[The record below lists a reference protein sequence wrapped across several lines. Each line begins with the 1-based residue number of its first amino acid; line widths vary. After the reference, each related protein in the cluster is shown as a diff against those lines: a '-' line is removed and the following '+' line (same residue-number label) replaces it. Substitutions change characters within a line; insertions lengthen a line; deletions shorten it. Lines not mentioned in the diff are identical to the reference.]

1 MPQLR
6 PRRGRLTHASAPRS
20 ERPGGRVRPSRGSRR
35 RRAPTR
41 SAPPLPRLG
50 HGACSPNGPVSIQAS
65 VAAACLGLLVWT
77 GCGQSQPAV
86 GTAAE
91 ARPAADLA
99 DPVIEVATQRIWR
112 GQIIQRISAPG
123 SLVARR
129 ESLIGPEVQGRIRS
143 VHVSEGDRVE
153 AGAPLFEIDP
163 EPYEFALGRA
173 RAALD
178 RARAE
183 RRQIEAD
190 LKRAQQ
196 LSKKNVLAEQEAER
210 LVNALDVARA
220 AVREAE
226 QAVAI
231 AELNLTRTV
240 VRAPYAGSV
249 AKRLADEG
257 TTALVQP
264 QTIVVVLQETSQLE
278 AHATIPEVYLST
290 IRVGDAALLYVEGLP
305 LPLQVD
311 VTAVSD
317 SIDLA
322 TRTFLVV
329 MQVPNPDFKLKA
341 GVFAR
346 VEILPK
352 AKSHVILVPR
362 EALRTEDGQT
372 HVLAVR
378 DGHAVAT
385 PVKVGIVGEDV
396 VEVIRGLREGDEV
409 IVGEA
414 ARTLGPGMRV
424 RATPAGQDRAS

>member
-1 MPQLR
+1 VSIRALVTTAV
-6 PRRGRLTHASAPRS
+6 LASA
-20 ERPGGRVRPSRGSRR
+20 
-35 RRAPTR
+35 
-41 SAPPLPRLG
+41 
-50 HGACSPNGPVSIQAS
+50 
-65 VAAACLGLLVWT
+65 VWT
-77 GCGQSQPAV
+77 GCGETQPAV
-86 GTAAE
+86 GSAAE
-91 ARPAADLA
+91 PSASAPLL
-99 DPVIEVATQRIWR
+99 DPIIEVATARIWR
-112 GQIIQRISAPG
+112 GQIVQRISAPG

-129 ESLIGPEVQGRIRS
+129 ESLIGPEVQGRIRA
-143 VHVSEGDRVE
+143 VHVSEGARVE

-163 EPYEFALGRA
+163 APYEFALGRA

-178 RARAE
+178 RVRAE
-183 RRQIEAD
+183 RRQIQAD

-196 LSKKNVLAEQEAER
+196 LRNRNVVAEQESER
-210 LVNALDVARA
+210 LGNALDVARSA
-220 AVREAE
+220 EREAE

-231 AELNLTRTV
+231 AELNLERTV

-264 QTIVVVLQETSQLE
+264 QTIVVVFQETTSLE
-278 AHATIPEVYLST
+278 AHATIPEVYFSA
-290 IRVGDAALLYVEGLP
+290 IRVGAAALLYVHGLP

-317 SIDLA
+317 AIDLA

-329 MQVPNPDFKLKA
+329 MKVPNPEFKLKA

-352 AKSHVILVPR
+352 AKSHESLVPR
-362 EALRTEDGQT
+362 EAMRTGDGHT

-378 DGHAVAT
+378 DGRAVAT
-385 PVKVGIVGEDV
+385 PVKVGIVSEDV

-424 RATPAGQDRAS
+424 RAIEGDRNRAS

>member
-1 MPQLR
+1 MTLAGPLR
-6 PRRGRLTHASAPRS
+6 VSVRALLTAAVLAFSVSTACGETQSAL
-20 ERPGGRVRPSRGSRR
+20 GN
-35 RRAPTR
+35 PTE
-41 SAPPLPRLG
+41 A
-50 HGACSPNGPVSIQAS
+50 
-65 VAAACLGLLVWT
+65 
-77 GCGQSQPAV
+77 SQP
-86 GTAAE
+86 
-91 ARPAADLA
+91 PAPA
-99 DPVIEVATQRIWR
+99 DPVIEVATARIWR
-112 GQIIQRISAPG
+112 GQIVQRISAPG
-123 SLVARR
+123 SLMARR
-129 ESLIGPEVQGRIRS
+129 ESLIGPEVQGRIRA

-178 RARAE
+178 RVRAE

-196 LSKKNVLAEQEAER
+196 LRSKNVLAEQESER

-220 AVREAE
+220 AEREAA
-226 QAVAI
+226 QAVSI
-231 AELNLTRTV
+231 AELNLERTV
-240 VRAPYAGSV
+240 VRAPYTGSV

-264 QTIVVVLQETSQLE
+264 QTVVIVFQETSELE
-278 AHATIPEVYLST
+278 AHATIPEVYFAA

-317 SIDLA
+317 AIDMA

-329 MQVPNPDFKLKA
+329 MKVPNPDFKLKA

-378 DGHAVAT
+378 DGRAVAT
-385 PVKVGIVGEDV
+385 PIKVGIVSEDV

-409 IVGEA
+409 IIGEA
-414 ARTLGPGMRV
+414 ARSMGPGMRV
-424 RATPAGQDRAS
+424 RAVEGGRDRAS

>member
-1 MPQLR
+1 LQSR
-6 PRRGRLTHASAPRS
+6 PAVSVRALLTAA
-20 ERPGGRVRPSRGSRR
+20 VF
-35 RRAPTR
+35 A
-41 SAPPLPRLG
+41 L
-50 HGACSPNGPVSIQAS
+50 S
-65 VAAACLGLLVWT
+65 VAS
-77 GCGQSQPAV
+77 GCGEPQPAS
-86 GTAAE
+86 GNAGEPPQPLA
-91 ARPAADLA
+91 PA
-99 DPVIEVATQRIWR
+99 DPIIEVTTARIWR
-112 GQIIQRISAPG
+112 GQIVQRISAPG
-123 SLVARR
+123 SLVAKR
-129 ESLIGPEVQGRIRS
+129 ESLIGPEVQGRIQA

-163 EPYEFALGRA
+163 EPYEFALSRA
-173 RAALD
+173 RAVQD
-178 RARAE
+178 RVRAE

-190 LKRAQQ
+190 LKRGQQ
-196 LSKKNVLAEQEAER
+196 LRSKNVLAEQESER
-210 LVNALDVARA
+210 LVNALEVARA
-220 AVREAE
+220 AEREAA
-226 QAVAI
+226 QAVSI
-231 AELNLTRTV
+231 AELNLEKTV

-264 QTIVVVLQETSQLE
+264 QTVVVVFQETSELE
-278 AHATIPEVYLST
+278 AQATIPEVYFAA
-290 IRVGDAALLYVEGLP
+290 IRIGDAALLYVEGLP
-305 LPLQVD
+305 LPIQVD

-317 SIDLA
+317 MIDMA

-329 MQVPNPDFKLKA
+329 MKVPNPDFRLKA

-385 PVKVGIVGEDV
+385 PIKVGIVSEDV

-409 IVGEA
+409 IIGEA
-414 ARTLGPGMRV
+414 ARSLGPGMRV
-424 RATPAGQDRAS
+424 RAVEGGRDRAS